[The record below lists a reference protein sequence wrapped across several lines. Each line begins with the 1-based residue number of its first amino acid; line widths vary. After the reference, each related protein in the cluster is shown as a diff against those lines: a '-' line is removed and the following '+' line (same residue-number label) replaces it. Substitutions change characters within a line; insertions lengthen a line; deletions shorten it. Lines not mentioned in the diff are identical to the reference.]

1 MQSLLRIPEQNI
13 GQSQNTKCHCMQ
25 LLLLHAII
33 VTLLVKAVCIIQL
46 QRRPYI
52 NNPKFCG
59 HLMQGSANI
68 MIFFPQNDGND
79 SIDKHVTCHVV
90 NQSSMCKFHVNISV
104 QIFFFK
110 EGQVNANLHTVPRFL
125 ATDLLIHMIL
135 SQDISHDATC

>member
-1 MQSLLRIPEQNI
+1 M
-13 GQSQNTKCHCMQ
+13 
-25 LLLLHAII
+25 LLHAII
-33 VTLLVKAVCIIQL
+33 VIARNNCYSISESCVYYPVVA
-46 QRRPYI
+46 RAI

-104 QIFFFK
+104 QIFFLK
-110 EGQVNANLHTVPRFL
+110 ERQVNANLHTYNAKMQL
-125 ATDLLIHMIL
+125 ACSFI
-135 SQDISHDATC
+135 